1 MKMKYDI
8 DENVIQWLNGEK
20 YITCTFT
27 QKKYI
32 NKVRKIAARTPE
44 FVLDLIENSDG
55 SIYCRLPLKALK
67 LSIIVRKEATNEEGD
82 SNDRWAGDTDEN
94 TTT

>member
-1 MKMKYDI
+1 MEQKGWQSGMKMKYDI

-27 QKKYI
+27 QRKYI
-32 NKVRKIAARTPE
+32 SKVKKIMQRTPE
-44 FVLDLIENSDG
+44 FVLDFVENKDG

-67 LSIIVRKEATNEEGD
+67 LSIIVRKEATNEEGED
-82 SNDRWAGDTDEN
+82 DEDN
-94 TTT
+94 L

>member
-1 MKMKYDI
+1 MMHDI
-8 DENVIQWLNGEK
+8 NENIIQWLNGEK

-44 FVLDLIENSDG
+44 FVLDLIENRDG
-55 SIYCRLPLKALK
+55 SIYCKLPLKALK
-67 LSIIVRKEATNEEGD
+67 LNIIIRKEAENEEGD
-82 SNDRWAGDTDEN
+82 SDD
-94 TTT
+94 

>member
-32 NKVRKIAARTPE
+32 NKVKKIAQRTPE
-44 FVLDLIENSDG
+44 FVFDLIENSDG
-55 SIYCRLPLKALK
+55 SIYCKLPLKALK
-67 LSIIVRKEATNEEGD
+67 LSIIIRKEAENEEGD
-82 SNDRWAGDTDEN
+82 SFKRKEIL
-94 TTT
+94 

>member
-1 MKMKYDI
+1 MKYDI

-27 QKKYI
+27 QRKYVGKVKKI
-32 NKVRKIAARTPE
+32 MQRTPE
-44 FVLDLIENSDG
+44 FVLDFIENKDG

-67 LSIIVRKEATNEEGD
+67 LSIIVRKEATNEEGED
-82 SNDRWAGDTDEN
+82 DEDN
-94 TTT
+94 L